1 MEDALNLDKL
11 RSDIDDIDQQ
21 IINLIAQ
28 RQKTI
33 LKVARYKKEHDLPIF
48 SPAREEE
55 IFKKV
60 EERLGSKNTSG
71 FKLLYGILMD
81 LSKYREY
88 QTVENSISVPTSAG
102 GASVRAVID
111 DTPFALCRYL
121 SPLAAA
127 EVSILSIRSQS
138 MPGGRLLVDLELAG
152 ETSDPSF
159 SSVLAVLADAAEKFT
174 LL

>member
-1 MEDALNLDKL
+1 
-11 RSDIDDIDQQ
+11 
-21 IINLIAQ
+21 
-28 RQKTI
+28 
-33 LKVARYKKEHDLPIF
+33 
-48 SPAREEE
+48 
-55 IFKKV
+55 
-60 EERLGSKNTSG
+60 
-71 FKLLYGILMD
+71 MD